1 MITWDNDYFEPSE
14 FDIMMEEFKQSII
27 DNVREEIKRKI
38 SLLETENAE
47 LQDIKKNWKQIKDEH
62 DKTMRELRFKT
73 EVAEREAKRLRAKEI
88 LDSISSVGY
97 RVHYEYVRPPK
108 CDKCDDQRYIHFIS
122 PLGREM
128 KEKCTCDQGYKVY
141 SPKEEK
147 LLRFYATETINSMY
161 YSSRDS
167 DGDMWELRSDVY
179 KELPDNLEKINEY
192 SAVFVNKE
200 DCQTYCDWKNNNE
213 KNKQSTT

>member
-1 MITWDNDYFEPSE
+1 MYSWDDYYEPSE
-14 FDIMMEEFKQSII
+14 FEIQVEELKQSII
-27 DNVREEIKRKI
+27 ENVRDQIKNKI
-38 SLLETENAE
+38 ASLEKENAE
-47 LQDIKKNWKQIKDEH
+47 LQEIKKNWKQIKAEH
-62 DKTMRELRFKT
+62 DATMRELRFKT

-97 RVHYEYVRPPK
+97 RVHYEYVKPPK